1 MCNVTFGCPFI
12 NYLSFYFL
20 LFIDATKMTKF
31 ETIIWTIPPILIVI
45 IIINIFRISKKDIM
59 YLKEEKRVN
68 IMIIPLLE
76 TAIYVFVT
84 IDAKGIYV
92 INDKVNV
99 VILLVLIG
107 VEVFFELRLFRGLK
121 VEKNTKKRNKIV
133 IEKKIKSLK
142 CSGKEKNVIFC
153 CVFINY
159 LSFYILL
166 FLDGNKMSIYE
177 TILWIVT
184 QIGIFILIL
193 NIFKFNKKDDM
204 YLKEKKRLEMM
215 IIPLLEIAIFV
226 FVSIDAKGRYVINNK
241 VNIVIYLVLIVIETI
256 FQFKIFKILKEEK
269 NYEKME
275 YNDNWKKL
283 EPLKCSKL
291 DYEEN
296 IKEMLHVLVIC
307 YFPFYLL
314 LIFEIDNLKT
324 LYAIVAGG
332 CLIFTLLLIK
342 QFKMIGEFNDENYK
356 KKLKINQLILFPFEY
371 LLMIGTLILIQFN
384 IEMRALYI
392 LLGVVALI
400 IMYHIMLLVPIS
412 KRNIRMKKYIDIMN
426 KN

>member
-1 MCNVTFGCPFI
+1 
-12 NYLSFYFL
+12 
-20 LFIDATKMTKF
+20 
-31 ETIIWTIPPILIVI
+31 
-45 IIINIFRISKKDIM
+45 
-59 YLKEEKRVN
+59 
-68 IMIIPLLE
+68 
-76 TAIYVFVT
+76 
-84 IDAKGIYV
+84 
-92 INDKVNV
+92 
-99 VILLVLIG
+99 
-107 VEVFFELRLFRGLK
+107 
-121 VEKNTKKRNKIV
+121 
-133 IEKKIKSLK
+133 
-142 CSGKEKNVIFC
+142 
-153 CVFINY
+153 
-159 LSFYILL
+159 
-166 FLDGNKMSIYE
+166 
-177 TILWIVT
+177 
-184 QIGIFILIL
+184 
-193 NIFKFNKKDDM
+193 M

-226 FVSIDAKGRYVINNK
+226 FVSIDAKGRYVINDK

-384 IEMRALYI
+384 IEMRVLYI

-412 KRNIRMKKYIDIMN
+412 RRNIRMKKYIDIMN